1 MNPSSSRMQRP
12 SPRSGHA
19 ARWPAAAQTRGA
31 PRRADVARRGAPPRR
46 VGLAAGWIQRRQPQK
61 KQSGLVK
68 VLGGLSG
75 AVPRLGEGRAKPAR
89 SAGKGKLGGQVGGVA
104 LLTAAA
110 GLALKNRE
118 KVAALLRRDQ
128 QGAPQAGR
136 EADVAVSP
144 ATPPAADV
152 GGQAPANSPGAAGGN
167 AGPQA

>member
-1 MNPSSSRMQRP
+1 MQRP
-12 SPRSGHA
+12 SPRSGRA

-31 PRRADVARRGAPPRR
+31 PRRGDVARRGAPPRR
-46 VGLAAGWIQRRQPQK
+46 VGVAAGWIQRRQPQK
-61 KQSGLVK
+61 KQSGLAK

-89 SAGKGKLGGQVGGVA
+89 SAGKGKVGGVA

-118 KVAALLRRDQ
+118 KVTALLRRDQ

-136 EADVAVSP
+136 EADVAGAP

-152 GGQAPANSPGAAGGN
+152 GDQAPANSPGAAGGN